1 MQHHIPGDSIFHTQ
15 GRQNLYSE
23 FRRYY
28 TATLSVTLQREYT
41 LTCSGVLSA
50 DSAVNPTMSLK

>member
-1 MQHHIPGDSIFHTQ
+1 MQHHIPENSIFHIQ
-15 GRQNLYSE
+15 SRQNLNSE

-28 TATLSVTLQREYT
+28 TATLCVTLKCEYT